1 MTDST
6 AIKASDWSS
15 RHGNVVL
22 VTGAARGLGAALV
35 DAFLAADYR
44 VAACDLDGDDLRAR
58 YADYPRSISLHTVDL
73 TDSGSVSRWM
83 ASVRSEFGR
92 IDTVVNNA
100 GMFHEQNSFDI
111 TDETWQR
118 VIEVNLSSVFRC
130 SIEAARH
137 IRENGDHGG
146 AIVNI
151 ASGAGL
157 QARYDRTPYCVSKAG
172 VIHLTRCLALDL
184 AKFQIRVNCVAP
196 GYMQTRMMAGILGIE
211 KEELRA
217 LARVPLGRFG
227 ETSEIAAAVVFLAS
241 DSARYITGEILG
253 VNGGSALL

>member
-1 MTDST
+1 MPHANST
-6 AIKASDWSS
+6 SQRRTGD
-15 RHGNVVL
+15 VVL

-35 DAFLAADYR
+35 DAFLEVGCR
-44 VAACDLDGDDLRAR
+44 VAACDLDGDEMRAR
-58 YADYPRSISLHTVDL
+58 YEDYSGSISLHTVDL
-73 TDSGSVSRWM
+73 TEVGAVSHWM
-83 ASVRSEFGR
+83 TAVMAEYGR
-92 IDTVVNNA
+92 IDTLVNNA
-100 GMFHEQNSFDI
+100 GMFHEENSFDI

-118 VIEVNLSSVFRC
+118 VLDVNLTSAFRC

-137 IRENGDHGG
+137 MRENGADGG

-157 QARYDRTPYCVSKAG
+157 QARYDRTPYCVTKAG

-184 AKFQIRVNCVAP
+184 ARFQIRVNCVAP
-196 GYMQTRMMAGILGIE
+196 GFMQTRMMSAILGIE
-211 KEELRA
+211 EEERKA

-241 DSARYITGEILG
+241 NSARYITGEFLG